1 MMNKKTDADVS
12 KFIISGTMTVME
24 ALKRIDLNG
33 HGVVFIYEDGKMTG
47 VVSDGDIRRHILKNG
62 NLNIEVK
69 KIANAAPQF
78 IRHGS
83 NVNVQEYIRQNRIT
97 ALPVLDD
104 KGKIVRIE
112 FDNRGKIYRHLDIHV
127 PVVIMAGGKGTR
139 LAPFTNILP
148 KPLIPIGDKTITE
161 HIIDRFQRFGC
172 HQFYMIVN
180 YRKNFIKTYF
190 TEQENSPD
198 LFFIE
203 ELKFQG
209 TGGGIKLLEGK
220 IKETFFLTNC
230 DILVDE
236 DYSSILD
243 YHKEKKNWITLVCA
257 TKNIEIPY
265 GTVQV
270 SHEGRVTGFQEK
282 PSFHFLTN
290 TGFYVIEPEFLNLI
304 NKNERIDMTDLIQ
317 KCIDQGKPV
326 GVYPITEN
334 SWMDMGQLKE
344 LENMRIRLG
353 YMD

>member
-1 MMNKKTDADVS
+1 MNKKTDADVS

-172 HQFYMIVN
+172 HQFYVIVN
-180 YRKNFIKTYF
+180 YRKNF
-190 TEQENSPD
+190 
-198 LFFIE
+198 
-203 ELKFQG
+203 
-209 TGGGIKLLEGK
+209 
-220 IKETFFLTNC
+220 
-230 DILVDE
+230 
-236 DYSSILD
+236 
-243 YHKEKKNWITLVCA
+243 
-257 TKNIEIPY
+257 
-265 GTVQV
+265 
-270 SHEGRVTGFQEK
+270 
-282 PSFHFLTN
+282 
-290 TGFYVIEPEFLNLI
+290 
-304 NKNERIDMTDLIQ
+304 
-317 KCIDQGKPV
+317 DQ
-326 GVYPITEN
+326 
-334 SWMDMGQLKE
+334 
-344 LENMRIRLG
+344 
-353 YMD
+353 

>member
-1 MMNKKTDADVS
+1 
-12 KFIISGTMTVME
+12 
-24 ALKRIDLNG
+24 
-33 HGVVFIYEDGKMTG
+33 
-47 VVSDGDIRRHILKNG
+47 
-62 NLNIEVK
+62 
-69 KIANAAPQF
+69 
-78 IRHGS
+78 
-83 NVNVQEYIRQNRIT
+83 
-97 ALPVLDD
+97 
-104 KGKIVRIE
+104 
-112 FDNRGKIYRHLDIHV
+112 
-127 PVVIMAGGKGTR
+127 MAGGKGTR

-172 HQFYMIVN
+172 HQFYVIVN

-270 SHEGRVTGFQEK
+270 SHEGDRLSRKAKLSFSYKYWILCNRTRVFK
-282 PSFHFLTN
+282 F
-290 TGFYVIEPEFLNLI
+290 
-304 NKNERIDMTDLIQ
+304 D
-317 KCIDQGKPV
+317 
-326 GVYPITEN
+326 
-334 SWMDMGQLKE
+334 
-344 LENMRIRLG
+344 
-353 YMD
+353 